1 MHRDR
6 AEGSRYKV
14 EWWSLAIVRK
24 ERSSTEQATHWE
36 GLAGA
41 IRRSLSPHTT
51 KRCHQFLVCIL
62 GSYRFFIHRNGGFF
76 VDCPNRNACAMC
88 ILIWRRRQLTP
99 THHTI
104 CTNRS
109 RPRCSVPGATH
120 PKTVV
125 KYGLQFDFFF
135 ASFPDYHH
143 LGAISSKRSI
153 SIRRRCFFFSVIDVF
168 VCVCCFRVKRTN
180 QHSIATD
187 RP

>member
-135 ASFPDYHH
+135 LHSPITIIWGRFRPNGQSQSVAV
-143 LGAISSKRSI
+143 A
-153 SIRRRCFFFSVIDVF
+153 FFSLLLMCLC
-168 VCVCCFRVKRTN
+168 VCVAFV
-180 QHSIATD
+180 
-187 RP
+187 